1 MGSSFSW
8 PSVSKEKKLEY
19 SFFASADNGISGV
32 GGDDNGENM
41 AVDVEE
47 PLTVIAR

>member
-19 SFFASADNGISGV
+19 SFFASAGSGINGV
-32 GGDDNGENM
+32 GGDGNGENM
-41 AVDVEE
+41 AVDLEDL
-47 PLTVIAR
+47 LTMVAR